1 MSKRSNEK
9 RKKSRSKINK
19 GYTSSVS
26 PPKMKHRGGMAK
38 KGTCNVCG
46 RFRKLEFDHIPPN
59 ATRKIIQS
67 QSHYLKNKSTDMI
80 NLGKKYE
87 NTQVLGFKTVCR
99 DCNGISSLYVPGF
112 NNMIKQLLTHIN
124 QGIDGR
130 SVYIN
135 INLIDVYKQL
145 LYMFMVQNDQFKHM
159 KYHKFFYDIFSNRN
173 SCKFNIPDNASYHI
187 KTLARIYMGFYTKYD
202 LIYHTDQVASI
213 SLPDVS
219 ITGNGTA
226 VININM
232 KKFSDTVKIG
242 TCENIIAFTPFFFR
256 LCIGLDAT
264 QDTGTDKLINLSNF
278 ITMFDKDQSFLLKI
292 EEYDI
297 DLPPKS
303 FRSSL
308 LGHGEWEKTYK

>member
-1 MSKRSNEK
+1 MSKRSNKK
-9 RKKSRSKINK
+9 RKKRRSKINK
-19 GYTSSVS
+19 GYTSSAS

-99 DCNGISSLYVPGF
+99 DCNKISGLYVPGF

-130 SVYIN
+130 WICIN
-135 INLIDVYKQL
+135 INLIDVFKQL
-145 LYMFMVQNDQFKHM
+145 LYMFMVQNYEFKHQ
-159 KYHKFFYDIFSNRN
+159 KYHRFFYDIFSNRN
-173 SCKFNIPDNASYHI
+173 SYRFSIPNAGSYHI
-187 KTLARIYMGFYTKYD
+187 KILARIYMGFYTKYD
-202 LIYHTDQVASI
+202 LIYHADQVASI
-213 SLPDVS
+213 NLPDVS
-219 ITGNGTA
+219 MTGNGTVSLQLHFQEYMDA
-226 VININM
+226 I
-232 KKFSDTVKIG
+232 KIG
-242 TCENIIAFTPFFFR
+242 ACENIIAFSPFFFR
-256 LCIGLDAT
+256 LCVGLDPT
-264 QDTGTDKLINLSNF
+264 QDTDTDKLINLSNF
-278 ITMFDKDQSFLLKI
+278 ITMFDEDQSFLLKI
-292 EEYDI
+292 DEYDI

-308 LGHGEWEKTYK
+308 LGHGEWEKTDN